1 MKQKNTIK
9 RKYLINKKFQLSNA
23 LKITAIQ
30 IPCIL
35 VTGISISWFY
45 LIFMDNRLYT
55 DSNPG
60 IFLHMFF
67 LIILLSCGVIFFS
80 IRFTHSIAGPVQ
92 KTGVVLRQIANGN
105 LPEKKIKFRKKDSF
119 KNLSNDLNHMI
130 DSIRK
135 DRLVYKNTTEKL
147 ESLKNDIIN
156 NYADQNQCLGKIEDI
171 LNIINTKN
179 KGLKN

>member
-1 MKQKNTIK
+1 
-9 RKYLINKKFQLSNA
+9 
-23 LKITAIQ
+23 
-30 IPCIL
+30 
-35 VTGISISWFY
+35 
-45 LIFMDNRLYT
+45 
-55 DSNPG
+55 
-60 IFLHMFF
+60 
-67 LIILLSCGVIFFS
+67 
-80 IRFTHSIAGPVQ
+80 
-92 KTGVVLRQIANGN
+92 VLRQIANGN